1 MDRGSNKAMTVYKVP
16 EVAARL
22 SCSPSFVYEVIASG
36 ELPHYRLGKGQG
48 GIRVSEAHLQQFL
61 AGRERGTHP
70 VVRPAGPVRKVRP
83 RHLDV

>member
-1 MDRGSNKAMTVYKVP
+1 MNMYKVP

-22 SCSPSFVYEVIASG
+22 SCSPAFVYEMIATG

-48 GIRVSEAHLQQFL
+48 GIRVSEAQLQQFL
-61 AGRERGTHP
+61 AGRERGRSP
-70 VVRPAGPVRKVRP
+70 RQAPKAMPARRKVRP